1 MVHETKYIYVCCL
14 YELCH
19 CVYICCVSTYVYAH
33 QLHMFYSTC
42 LPMYINVCA
51 VLCVYVQNK
60 PYSAYHS
67 YIHIHTCVRSFV
79 RNTTYQQ
86 LAKLLIGNFFNFIE
100 MYSTLIQTET
110 DGFQK

>member
-1 MVHETKYIYVCCL
+1 MVHETVYMCCL

-19 CVYICCVSTYVYAH
+19 CLYICCVSTYVYAH

-67 YIHIHTCVRSFV
+67 YIHIHICIRSFV
-79 RNTTYQQ
+79 GT
-86 LAKLLIGNFFNFIE
+86 LLNHLDVNAQYTCMIR
-100 MYSTLIQTET
+100 MYIIYKHMQS
-110 DGFQK
+110 